1 MVVSSL
7 PKIVI
12 LYGPAGCGKGTQ
24 GQALKQKLPG
34 YYHLDFG
41 TELRKFVKA
50 NLNSSDPELAHKAKQ
65 IKEEMNA
72 GMPVQT
78 PLLRFVVE
86 KSIVD
91 NVDRGLLIE
100 GPGRKIEEAS
110 WLANFFRDK
119 KVSSLIIHFHLEL
132 DKILE
137 RLKTRWYLPSNSKSY
152 PSLDLAQKDQ
162 TSPQDKPYQREDDV
176 DVNLVEQRY
185 KTMYSE
191 VFGEILKIYL
201 TISDTEIIPINANQK
216 VDKVSQDIL
225 EILKAKFS

>member
-1 MVVSSL
+1 ML
-7 PKIVI
+7 
-12 LYGPAGCGKGTQ
+12 
-24 GQALKQKLPG
+24 
-34 YYHLDFG
+34 
-41 TELRKFVKA
+41 VK
-50 NLNSSDPELAHKAKQ
+50 
-65 IKEEMNA
+65 
-72 GMPVQT
+72 T
-78 PLLRFVVE
+78 
-86 KSIVD
+86 
-91 NVDRGLLIE
+91 
-100 GPGRKIEEAS
+100 
-110 WLANFFRDK
+110 NFFRDK